1 MTTRVHGTAVA
12 IGGRAVLITGA
23 PGSGKSD
30 LALRLVDRGAVLVAD
45 DYVEL
50 TPAAG
55 APGCAPPPAIAG
67 KLEVRG
73 LGIATLPFVRDV
85 PLALVVDLD
94 AERPRLPEPRMSR
107 IAGADVP
114 MIAVDARAASAPI
127 LVELALTG
135 QIAALD

>member
-30 LALRLVDRGAVLVAD
+30 LALRLIDRGAVLVAD
-45 DYVEL
+45 DYVDL
-50 TPAAG
+50 TPATG
-55 APGCAPPPAIAG
+55 GPGCAPPATIAG
-67 KLEVRG
+67 KLELRG

-94 AERPRLPEPRMSR
+94 AERPRLPETRTAR
-107 IAGADVP
+107 VAGSDIP
-114 MIAVDARAASAPI
+114 MIAVDARATSAPI

-135 QIAALD
+135 KIAALD